1 MSRSKSK
8 ICAQA
13 GFDTEW
19 LGHYDTAPMPKPPVD
34 PVDVGLL
41 TASRSAFAREYALAD
56 FARLGDGL
64 AKREGRAEAEFR
76 FHAADWFAPEGVS
89 SEGGPEGA
97 GRSAATKL
105 PALEG
110 VVRARPW
117 LVCQRC
123 LNAYEQPLESAF
135 RIAFVATEDDTANVP
150 EGYEG
155 VAAPHGRAALADI
168 VEDELLLA
176 LPLVPMHATSGECAA
191 EPATAAPEEAAPR
204 EVTQRPFAD
213 LRSLLGKQS
222 Q

>member
-1 MSRSKSK
+1 
-8 ICAQA
+8 
-13 GFDTEW
+13 
-19 LGHYDTAPMPKPPVD
+19 MPKPPVD

-76 FHAADWFAPEGVS
+76 FHAAEFVPTDES
-89 SEGGPEGA
+89 GA
-97 GRSAATKL
+97 GAATQL

-110 VVRARPW
+110 SVRARPW

-123 LNAYEQPLESAF
+123 LNAYEQPVESEF
-135 RIAFVATEDDTANVP
+135 RIAFVATDDAAANVP

-155 VAAPHGRAALADI
+155 VVAAHGRASLAVL

-176 LPLVPMHATSGECAA
+176 LPLVPVHATPEECAA
-191 EPATAAPEEAAPR
+191 QPETAAPDESAPR
-204 EVTQRPFAD
+204 EGTQRPFAD
-213 LRSLLGKQS
+213 LRDLLGK
-222 Q
+222 

>member
-8 ICAQA
+8 ICVQA
-13 GFDTEW
+13 VFDSAG

-56 FARLGDGL
+56 FARLGDAL

-76 FHAADWFAPEGVS
+76 FHAAEYHSPDAVS
-89 SEGGPEGA
+89 GSE
-97 GRSAATKL
+97 ATQL

-110 VVRARPW
+110 TVRAWPW

-123 LNAYEQPLESAF
+123 LSAYEQPVESAF

-150 EGYEG
+150 EDYDG
-155 VAAPHGRAALADI
+155 VAAPHGRASLAEL

-176 LPLVPMHATSGECAA
+176 LPLVPMHATPEECAVRP
-191 EPATAAPEEAAPR
+191 ETVAPDEIAPK
-204 EVTQRPFAD
+204 ESTQRPFAD
-213 LRSLLGKQS
+213 LRALLGKQGS
-222 Q
+222 SEIQE